1 MAAAQEETT
10 YKLPPQALWQHL
22 SKLAIVDDKPI
33 MLDYWPDSLEQKV
46 FIGVKKEGGEK
57 LLIKSAEEYTSPVS
71 KIYKTDNCY
80 IICTENSIYL
90 VSSDIKTKHIN
101 G

>member
-1 MAAAQEETT
+1 MAAAQEESN
-10 YKLPPQALWQHL
+10 YKLPPQVLWQHL
-22 SKLAIVDDKPI
+22 SKLAIIDDKPI
-33 MLDYWPDSLEQKV
+33 MLDYWTDSLEQKV

-57 LLIKSAEEYTSPVS
+57 LLIKSSEEYTSPVS